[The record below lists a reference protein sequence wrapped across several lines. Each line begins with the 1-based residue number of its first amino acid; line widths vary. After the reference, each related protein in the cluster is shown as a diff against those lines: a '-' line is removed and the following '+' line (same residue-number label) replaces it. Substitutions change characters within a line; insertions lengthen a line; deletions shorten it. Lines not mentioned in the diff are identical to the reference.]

1 MFSLPPVAPPMPEI
15 QSDEWTV
22 GAYIGATAITAL
34 VLLVALYLRHRRPA
48 REGTESAAY
57 EVARATIEDQ
67 RTQLS
72 ALRSETDSLRAS
84 RDACS
89 ASLAIAEANVLIA
102 QEAARTAATAAE
114 ANAHELRKARA
125 ALERHEAYI
134 HTLRTTLARH
144 GHPIP
149 DPPSDHRH

>member
-1 MFSLPPVAPPMPEI
+1 MLGLPAVAPPVPDI
-15 QSDEWTV
+15 SSDELTV
-22 GAYIGATAITAL
+22 GAYLGGTALTAL

-48 REGTESAAY
+48 REGTEAAAY

-67 RTQLS
+67 RAQL
-72 ALRSETDSLRAS
+72 ASLRAEGDALRAT

-102 QEAARTAATAAE
+102 QEAARTAAAAAE
-114 ANAHELRKARA
+114 ANAIELRKARR
-125 ALERHEAYI
+125 ALEACEAYV
-134 HTLRTTLARH
+134 HLLRTELARH

-149 DPPSDHRH
+149 DPPM